1 MLSNRRQRQSRSE
14 LLTSKIQDM
23 FKPSTLGT
31 LSPMTTATTSSGY
44 STGDSSVSTAAVPCL
59 KKSPASSIGL
69 KQQQQ
74 QQHRTKSK
82 GKQKTSEKENKTHL
96 VRGTRHA
103 QAISLA
109 LLPMTFSIILSLS
122 LSSTDDDLMTAALH
136 LFIHDSILPSNE
148 NRQRSNYC
156 TNLLLSMPLEEII
169 GLVLC

>member
-1 MLSNRRQRQSRSE
+1 
-14 LLTSKIQDM
+14 M

-44 STGDSSVSTAAVPCL
+44 STGDSSVSAAAVPSL
-59 KKSPASSIGL
+59 KKSPSSSIGL
-69 KQQQQ
+69 KQQQQQQ

-82 GKQKTSEKENKTHL
+82 GKQKTSEKKKNKTHL

-109 LLPMTFSIILSLS
+109 LLPMTFSIFLSLS
-122 LSSTDDDLMTAALH
+122 RRHDDDLKTTALH
-136 LFIHDSILPSNE
+136 LLIRDSILLSNE

-156 TNLLLSMPLEEII
+156 TNLLLLMPLEEII